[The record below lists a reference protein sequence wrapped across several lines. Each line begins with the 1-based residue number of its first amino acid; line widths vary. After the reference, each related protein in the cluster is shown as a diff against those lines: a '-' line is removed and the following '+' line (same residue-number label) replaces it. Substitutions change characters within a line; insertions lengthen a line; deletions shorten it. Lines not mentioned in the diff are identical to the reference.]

1 MEISML
7 LAEQIMAMFLTMA
20 VGYAV
25 VKIGLFRTEDSKV
38 LSNMVVYICS
48 PCIIVNSFQIE
59 LTKDKVEGLLIAIV
73 VAAGVHAAMIILTKV
88 LERPLHFNSIEKASI
103 IYSNSGFL
111 VIPLVA
117 SVLGQEWVFYT
128 TAFIVV
134 QTVLLWTHGRG
145 LVSQEAQRDY
155 KKIILNPNIIA
166 MLIGGFLFATQIK
179 FPVVIGSC
187 VSSFGNMI
195 SPASMLVIG
204 MVIGNVDLCWV
215 FRQKRPYLISFI
227 RLIAIPAL
235 ATIAFV
241 LIGRIWLHKDAEY
254 ILMVVLLCTSAP
266 VATMITQMA
275 QIYDKDAR
283 YASVINVMSV
293 IFCIATM
300 PLMIMLSEFLY
311 HHL

>member
-59 LTKDKVEGLLIAIV
+59 LTKAM
-73 VAAGVHAAMIILTKV
+73 AGRGTVDSDRRGGWCSCRHDGCPSESPGECRCTSTTTL
-88 LERPLHFNSIEKASI
+88 EKASI
-103 IYSNSGFL
+103 IYSTPGISL

-145 LVSQEAQRDY
+145 LG
-155 KKIILNPNIIA
+155 KP
-166 MLIGGFLFATQIK
+166 GGTE
-179 FPVVIGSC
+179 
-187 VSSFGNMI
+187 
-195 SPASMLVIG
+195 
-204 MVIGNVDLCWV
+204 
-215 FRQKRPYLISFI
+215 
-227 RLIAIPAL
+227 RL
-235 ATIAFV
+235 
-241 LIGRIWLHKDAEY
+241 
-254 ILMVVLLCTSAP
+254 
-266 VATMITQMA
+266 
-275 QIYDKDAR
+275 
-283 YASVINVMSV
+283 
-293 IFCIATM
+293 
-300 PLMIMLSEFLY
+300 
-311 HHL
+311 